1 MADIN
6 CFDFKSNIIIILNPN
21 WRATVINHVL
31 LYLNYCKVFNNFN
44 PPEYYEKL
52 LTNISAND
60 ILYL

>member
-1 MADIN
+1 MADNN
-6 CFDFKSNIIIILNPN
+6 CFDSKSNINPN

-31 LYLNYCKVFNNFN
+31 LYLNYCMVFNNLN